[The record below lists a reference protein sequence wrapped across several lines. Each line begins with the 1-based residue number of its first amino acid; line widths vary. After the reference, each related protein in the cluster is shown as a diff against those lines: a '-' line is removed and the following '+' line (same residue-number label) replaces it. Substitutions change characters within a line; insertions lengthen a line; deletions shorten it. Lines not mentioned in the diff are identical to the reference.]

1 MIKIPLSN
9 SNDVALIDKEDLPI
23 VADRRWR
30 KSQQGYAVSYYVK
43 DDGTEGLLRMHR
55 LIHPPSEGK
64 VVDHINGNK
73 LDNRKSNLRE
83 ATHSQNGMNR
93 KPNKN
98 SSHGYK
104 GAVEES
110 GKYVSRISI
119 EGKSIYIG
127 TFNTA
132 EEAAKAYNI
141 KAIEYFGEFARL
153 NEVNH
158 EGFDIEKNRVKSYD
172 GYRGVCFHKRD
183 KKWQASRSHK
193 GKKYYIGQFDTEKE
207 AAIAY
212 DEFLLNELGITEG
225 LNFPD
230 RVNNNNERGSIIC

>member
-23 VADRRWR
+23 VAGRRWR
-30 KSQQGYAVSYYVK
+30 KCQQGYAVCYYVK

-55 LIHPPSEGK
+55 LIHDPSDGK

-73 LDNRKSNLRE
+73 LDNRKSNLRD

-98 SSHGYK
+98 NVHGFK
-104 GAVEES
+104 GAIEES
-110 GKYVSRISI
+110 GKYVSRIRI
-119 EGKSIYIG
+119 NGKSIYIG
-127 TFNTA
+127 TFKTA
-132 EEAAKAYNI
+132 EDAAKAYNI
-141 KAIEYFGEFARL
+141 KAEKYFGEFARL
-153 NEVNH
+153 NDVDH
-158 EGFDIEKNRVKSYD
+158 SGFDIEKNRVRPFE

-183 KKWQASRSHK
+183 KKWQASRTHK
-193 GKKYYIGQFDTEKE
+193 GKKYYIGQFNTEKE

-212 DEFLLNELGITEG
+212 DEFLINELGITDG

-230 RVNNNNERGSIIC
+230 NINKKETIK